1 MIKKKISKI
10 SIITQLLVST
20 IVVFSVMMLLSSFL
34 IGRKQAELSK
44 RLEERITESV
54 SGVSGYE
61 IFTLVIDEAQIKSMT
76 EYRVFAAVVMVLSI
90 AAGGAV
96 FYLIILRSLK
106 PLRTLTEKINEL
118 DINNLSEIKE
128 TMVID
133 KGSYE
138 VIKLSSSFQ
147 SALNKIYEGYDKQKR
162 FSINVA
168 HELRTPLAVV
178 LTRIDVYKRQNTDIP
193 PETRKF
199 INSLETSIIRLSKL
213 VEDILFISREYNA
226 GKEVVSVKEVI
237 EEIVLDIEDKANQK
251 NIRINITGAD
261 AKLVTDDVLLE
272 RAIFNLIDNAIKYT
286 DENGLCEI
294 EIEEDDL
301 NVNILVKDSGQGI
314 SDDQKKFIFDMFY
327 RVDDSRSRESGG
339 YGVGLALVKDV
350 VGKMGGEVSVS
361 DNTPKGSIF
370 KLSFVNK
377 FGFIVKK

>member
-327 RVDDSRSRESGG
+327 RVDESRSRESGG

-350 VGKMGGEVSVS
+350 VGKMGGDVSVS

-370 KLSFVNK
+370 KLSFRK
-377 FGFIVKK
+377 

>member
-178 LTRIDVYKRQNTDIP
+178 LTRIDVYKRQNTNIP

-327 RVDDSRSRESGG
+327 RVDESRSRESGG

-350 VGKMGGEVSVS
+350 VGKMGGEASVS

-370 KLSFVNK
+370 KLSFRK
-377 FGFIVKK
+377 

>member
-314 SDDQKKFIFDMFY
+314 SDDQKNFIFDMFY
-327 RVDDSRSRESGG
+327 RVDESRSRESGG

-370 KLSFVNK
+370 KLSFRK
-377 FGFIVKK
+377 

>member
-178 LTRIDVYKRQNTDIP
+178 LTRIDVYKRQNTDIT

-327 RVDDSRSRESGG
+327 RVDESRSRESGG

-350 VGKMGGEVSVS
+350 VGKMDGEVSVS

-370 KLSFVNK
+370 KLSFRK
-377 FGFIVKK
+377 

>member
-199 INSLETSIIRLSKL
+199 VNSLETSIIRLSKL

-327 RVDDSRSRESGG
+327 RVDESRSRESGG

-370 KLSFVNK
+370 KLSFRK
-377 FGFIVKK
+377 

>member
-138 VIKLSSSFQ
+138 VTKLSSSFQ

-327 RVDDSRSRESGG
+327 RVDESRSRESGG

-370 KLSFVNK
+370 KLSFRK
-377 FGFIVKK
+377 

>member
-327 RVDDSRSRESGG
+327 RVDESRSRESGG

-370 KLSFVNK
+370 KLSFRK
-377 FGFIVKK
+377 

>member
-199 INSLETSIIRLSKL
+199 INSLEASIIRLSKL

-327 RVDDSRSRESGG
+327 RVDESRSRESGG

-370 KLSFVNK
+370 KLSFRK
-377 FGFIVKK
+377 

>member
-327 RVDDSRSRESGG
+327 RVDESRSRESGG

-350 VGKMGGEVSVS
+350 VGKMGGEVSVN

-370 KLSFVNK
+370 KLSFRK
-377 FGFIVKK
+377 

>member
-147 SALNKIYEGYDKQKR
+147 STLNKIYEGYDKQKR

-314 SDDQKKFIFDMFY
+314 SDDQKNFIFDMFY
-327 RVDDSRSRESGG
+327 RVDESRSRESGG

-370 KLSFVNK
+370 KLSFRK
-377 FGFIVKK
+377 

>member
-199 INSLETSIIRLSKL
+199 VNSLETSIIRLSKL

-327 RVDDSRSRESGG
+327 RVDESRSRESGG

-370 KLSFVNK
+370 KLSFRN
-377 FGFIVKK
+377 

>member
-327 RVDDSRSRESGG
+327 RVDESRSRESGG

-350 VGKMGGEVSVS
+350 VG
-361 DNTPKGSIF
+361 
-370 KLSFVNK
+370 
-377 FGFIVKK
+377 

>member
-128 TMVID
+128 TMIID

-327 RVDDSRSRESGG
+327 RVDESRSRESGG

-370 KLSFVNK
+370 KLSFRK
-377 FGFIVKK
+377 